1 MELSG
6 SETKLSLMRAFAGEC
21 QSNARY
27 TMAAQKAASKNLYV
41 IQEVFKFTAQEELAH
56 ARVFYELLS
65 ELSGQKLTVNGDYPV
80 MVNDDPAVLLRD
92 AQKHEYDEY
101 SSVYEEFAKTAC
113 EEGFTDIGAKFR
125 AIAAIEKTHSERF
138 EKFACLLEQNKLFV
152 SDVEEEWICL
162 NCGHRLKSTEAP
174 SKCPVCS
181 HPKGYF
187 IRVTLAPYTN
197 G

>member
-56 ARVFYELLS
+56 ARVFYDLLS

-80 MVNDDPAVLLRD
+80 MVNDDPAVLLSD
-92 AQKHEYDEY
+92 AQKHDIRL
-101 SSVYEEFAKTAC
+101 FMRNLQRLPAKKALQIL
-113 EEGFTDIGAKFR
+113 GQ
-125 AIAAIEKTHSERF
+125 S
-138 EKFACLLEQNKLFV
+138 FV
-152 SDVEEEWICL
+152 
-162 NCGHRLKSTEAP
+162 R
-174 SKCPVCS
+174 
-181 HPKGYF
+181 
-187 IRVTLAPYTN
+187 
-197 G
+197 